1 MRVLRRSGQPPA
13 KAGGGSHMAAGEG
26 DQLRVSAGRL
36 ALIGVSLALVLASCG
51 DSSSHRAADGPT
63 TTSASTTAASSVA
76 VLDAYRAE
84 WAAYQSALATANA
97 YDPSLAATMTDPLLQ
112 KVRANLLGYQNAG
125 IVGRGSI
132 QLNPRVVSISATTAT
147 IDDCNFSSSELVYAK
162 TGKPVPP
169 ITPPEHDYVQATV
182 VLVDGAWKV
191 SQQNVTEGK
200 CPSGM

>member
-1 MRVLRRSGQPPA
+1 MRVFRRFGQPPA
-13 KAGGGSHMAAGEG
+13 TAGGGSHMAAGEDDPPG
-26 DQLRVSAGRL
+26 ASLGCL
-36 ALIGVSLALVLASCG
+36 ALIGVSLALVLTSCG
-51 DSSSHRAADGPT
+51 GSSHKPADGPT
-63 TTSASTTAASSVA
+63 TTTSSSTSVASSAA
-76 VLDAYRAE
+76 VLGAYRAE
-84 WAAYQSALATANA
+84 WAAYQRALATANA
-97 YDPSLAATMTDPLLQ
+97 YDPSLAATMVDPLLQ

-147 IDDCNFSSSELVYAK
+147 VDDCNFSSSELVYAK

-169 ITPPEHDYVQATV
+169 ITPPEHDYVKATV
-182 VLVDGAWKV
+182 VLVNGAWKV

>member
-1 MRVLRRSGQPPA
+1 MCVFRRSGQPPA
-13 KAGGGSHMAAGEG
+13 EAGGGSHVAAGEDDPPG
-26 DQLRVSAGRL
+26 VGRL
-36 ALIGVSLALVLASCG
+36 VLIGAALALVLTSCG
-51 DSSSHRAADGPT
+51 GSSGHKAADGPT
-63 TTSASTTAASSVA
+63 TTTNSSTSAASSAA
-76 VLDAYRAE
+76 VLGAYRAE

-97 YDPSLAATMTDPLLQ
+97 YDPSLAATMVDPLLQ

-132 QLNPRVVSISATTAT
+132 QLNPRVVSISATTAM

-182 VLVDGAWKV
+182 VLVNGAWKV

-200 CPSGM
+200 CPGGM